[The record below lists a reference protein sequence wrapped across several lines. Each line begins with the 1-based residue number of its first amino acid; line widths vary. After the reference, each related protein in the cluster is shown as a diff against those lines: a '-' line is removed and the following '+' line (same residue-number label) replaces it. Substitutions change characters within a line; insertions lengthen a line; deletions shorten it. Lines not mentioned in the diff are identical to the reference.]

1 MSREAVEVVEGWEIA
16 WNSTRTR
23 GCLVAAVQPVRGW
36 LAEAAMDADGFAAA
50 DREGGEINVPL
61 AVLRAMLRIWD
72 EERGQ

>member
-1 MSREAVEVVEGWEIA
+1 
-16 WNSTRTR
+16 
-23 GCLVAAVQPVRGW
+23 VRGW